1 MLFYNS
7 GIRVIRKAESSSIMA
22 MSSSLVLPLLVLL
35 ALLPALL
42 GAPVLVSRLLADGA
56 APRVLQNLTAV
67 RYKGVAMGFAGHY
80 TAPAEHRDDREN
92 HIYAWFQPA
101 SDLLGS
107 SLGVADDDLS
117 AAPLL
122 IWLQG
127 GPGGP
132 GWFGA
137 FGEIGNWFV
146 GGNASDA
153 EPHERCFS
161 WCKSNHCLFV
171 DQPVN
176 TGFSFQTDKAS
187 GKVITDVADVDYSDT
202 SRGAMQNIVSVL
214 LQFYQ
219 VFPDVAK
226 SRVVIT
232 GESYGGLYT
241 PNLGLLFT
249 EHNEA
254 VALGTK
260 GGPRILFDALAVG
273 DPCINWERQMPT
285 YPDTMYGMGVLM
297 VDEREELRA
306 VMAKSVEQI
315 QQGLDNCPAAFNTWN
330 SVWDDNGGLAP
341 SAGRGWY
348 AKTTGDFNTANILM
362 GNGPA
367 GFGELFNFWA
377 KPEAKDAFHVQ
388 GIPAPSNPAQNG
400 LNIYDAFVT
409 SGDWCAN
416 SSWIYADLL
425 TEAGIDLMI
434 YSSTADPLLGPPT
447 TEAGVFAILDDAV
460 AQSPVTGAE
469 IKSAFTAAKKDIWFV
484 DSKHDSNP
492 AGYAKCVPNPGRK
505 KDSSKEKNDARF
517 CYSVIRN
524 AGHESPAYQPRASYD
539 MIMRFLQGRDW
550 DKSGDA
556 PVPSCDECSG
566 VGPFAG
572 KALPRCN
579 DRGKDT
585 GKRGEL

>member
-1 MLFYNS
+1 M
-7 GIRVIRKAESSSIMA
+7 K
-22 MSSSLVLPLLVLL
+22 LL
-35 ALLPALL
+35 AAAIALSHL
-42 GAPVLVSRLLADGA
+42 VASATSAPVLVSQLLAAGRE
-56 APRVLQNLTAV
+56 PRALQNLTAV
-67 RYKGVAMGFAGHY
+67 NYKGVDMGFAGHY
-80 TAPAEHRDDREN
+80 TAAAEHRADREN
-92 HIYAWFQPA
+92 HIFTWFQPA
-101 SDLLGS
+101 RDVGLGE
-107 SLGVADDDLS
+107 GLS

-146 GGNASDA
+146 GGNASDS

-187 GKVITDVADVDYSDT
+187 GKIITDVTDVDYSDT
-202 SRGAMQNIVSVL
+202 SRGAMQNIIAVL

-241 PNLGLLFT
+241 ANLGLLMT
-249 EHNEA
+249 EHNA
-254 VALGTK
+254 AIALGK
-260 GGPRILFDALAVG
+260 KDGPRIPFEALAVG

-297 VDEREELRA
+297 VDEREELRGI
-306 VMAKSVEQI
+306 MATAVEQM
-315 QQGLDNCPAAFNTWN
+315 QQGSDNCPAAFKTWN
-330 SVWDDNGGLAP
+330 AIFDDNGGLAP

-377 KPEAKDAFHVQ
+377 KSEAKTAFHVQ
-388 GIPAPSNPAQNG
+388 GIPAPSDSAQNG

-447 TEAGVFAILDDAV
+447 TEAGVFAIMDDAV

-469 IKSAFTAAKKDIWFV
+469 IKSAFVKAKKDVWFV

-492 AGYAKCVPNPGRK
+492 AGYAKCVPNPSGK
-505 KDSSKEKNDARF
+505 KKDARF

-539 MIMRFLQGRDW
+539 MIMRFLQGRNW

-556 PVPSCDECSG
+556 AVPTCDECSG

-572 KALPRCN
+572 KALPSCN
-579 DRGKDT
+579 DGGEA